1 VLFLLQFN
9 HRLRERKEES
19 AMEEKE
25 KPVRL
30 LKNGNVQAKGGSFAR
45 MSKAELQELNAK
57 SRESRARNK
66 RQKQTAKEVLQALLA
81 SDSTDRDAAGI
92 IENKGLESTELA
104 TLLFNMTK
112 KASKSAQMA
121 ELVFRLNG
129 DLQEAPQQQ
138 ITIVNQLSDE
148 QLEQERKR
156 ILDSTSDIIDIT
168 PEPPG
173 LD

>member
-1 VLFLLQFN
+1 
-9 HRLRERKEES
+9 
-19 AMEEKE
+19 MEEK
-25 KPVRL
+25 KKQVRL
-30 LKNGNVQAKGGSFAR
+30 LKNGNPSGNGCTFAK
-45 MSKAELQELNAK
+45 MSKAEVQAASAK
-57 SRESRARNK
+57 GKEARARNK
-66 RQKQTAKEVLQALLA
+66 RQRQTAKEVLSALLA
-81 SDSTDRDAAGI
+81 SESTDKDAAGI
-92 IENKGLESTELA
+92 IEGKGMESTELS
-104 TLLFNMTK
+104 TLLYNMTK

-129 DLQEAPQQQ
+129 DLQEQPTQQ

-168 PEPPG
+168 PEPPQ

>member
-1 VLFLLQFN
+1 MD
-9 HRLRERKEES
+9 ER
-19 AMEEKE
+19 E

-45 MSKAELQELNAK
+45 MSKAELQALSAK
-57 SRESRARNK
+57 GKEVKARKK
-66 RQKQTAKEVLQALLA
+66 RQRQTAKEVLSALLM
-81 SDSTDRDAAGI
+81 SESTDKDAAGI
-92 IENKGLESTELA
+92 IEGKGMESTELS
-104 TLLFNMTK
+104 TLLYNMTK
-112 KASKSAQMA
+112 RASRSAQMA

-148 QLEQERKR
+148 QLEQERRR
-156 ILDSTSDIIDIT
+156 ILDSTSDIVDVT
-168 PEPPG
+168 PEPPD

>member
-1 VLFLLQFN
+1 MD
-9 HRLRERKEES
+9 ER
-19 AMEEKE
+19 E

-45 MSKAELQELNAK
+45 MSKAELQEL
-57 SRESRARNK
+57 ARKGNEVK
-66 RQKQTAKEVLQALLA
+66 ARKKKQRQTAKEVLQALLS
-81 SDSTDRDAAGI
+81 SDSTDKETAEIVEG
-92 IENKGLESTELA
+92 KGMDGTELA

-129 DLQEAPQQQ
+129 DLQEQPTQQ

-148 QLEQERKR
+148 QLEQERRR

>member
-1 VLFLLQFN
+1 MDEQD
-9 HRLRERKEES
+9 KQ
-19 AMEEKE
+19 AQ
-25 KPVRL
+25 PVRL
-30 LKNGNVQAKGGSFAR
+30 LKNGNPSGKGGRFAR
-45 MSKAELQELNAK
+45 MSKAELQALGAK
-57 SRESRARNK
+57 GNEVKARK
-66 RQKQTAKEVLQALLA
+66 KKQRQTAKEVLQALLS
-81 SDSTDRDAAGI
+81 SDSTDRETAGI
-92 IENKGLESTELA
+92 VEGKGMDGTELA